1 MALRQRTGSTLCPG
15 CGTLVGV
22 NDEVCYNCGRRNPA
36 LWGFSPLLR
45 NLGRDL
51 GFTNIVTVACVAL
64 YLATLVVTAG
74 HSNGAFGLSPDPL
87 SLFLFGASGAL
98 PVFQYGRWWTV
109 LSAGWLHAGVIHIV
123 LNMYS
128 FRQLG
133 PPTADFYGPA
143 RTVIIFVLGSAA
155 GFLLSSLAGHFL
167 WWMPF
172 RFLRGADLT
181 VGASAGIFALIG
193 ALAYYGRRTGS
204 SAVRTFIT
212 SNAVIWILWGVLM
225 PGIDNYAHAGGFLGG
240 YAASRILDP
249 LTRERVDHM
258 ILALGCLA
266 ISAIAIVASF
276 VVGIPTR

>member
-1 MALRQRTGSTLCPG
+1 M
-15 CGTLVGV
+15 
-22 NDEVCYNCGRRNPA
+22 
-36 LWGFSPLLR
+36 
-45 NLGRDL
+45 
-51 GFTNIVTVACVAL
+51 
-64 YLATLVVTAG
+64 
-74 HSNGAFGLSPDPL
+74 
-87 SLFLFGASGAL
+87 
-98 PVFQYGRWWTV
+98 
-109 LSAGWLHAGVIHIV
+109 LSAGWLHAGLIHIA

-258 ILALGCLA
+258 IIALGCLVL
-266 ISAIAIVASF
+266 SAIAVIASF
-276 VVGIPTR
+276 VAGVPTR